1 MTLGAD
7 VGERGD
13 GPSKVTQE
21 ESSPIFLP
29 TL

>member
-13 GPSKVTQE
+13 GPSEMTPKE
-21 ESSPIFLP
+21 PSPIFLP